1 MTIVGGFDVQRK
13 QLTFDYMDS
22 ETGEVRSG
30 QIRPATRKMLRNWLG
45 EHCPGGDAEFAVEGC
60 TGWRYVV
67 EELTAAG
74 AVAHL
79 ADPAETAGLRG
90 PKKRAKSDRTDA
102 RLLRT
107 LLWDGR
113 LPESAIPP
121 AQVLELR
128 TLGRLYCALMDER
141 RAWQQRI
148 HAQLFHQGC
157 PPIRA
162 LLSETGRDG
171 LAAAELSPAGR
182 RYLKAALRRIDE
194 LTGEIDPLRTQLV
207 SFAKHQPGCR
217 VSCPGI
223 GGDVQM

>member
-1 MTIVGGFDVQRK
+1 MTIVGGFDVHRK

-90 PKKRAKSDRTDA
+90 P
-102 RLLRT
+102 
-107 LLWDGR
+107 
-113 LPESAIPP
+113 
-121 AQVLELR
+121 
-128 TLGRLYCALMDER
+128 
-141 RAWQQRI
+141 
-148 HAQLFHQGC
+148 
-157 PPIRA
+157 
-162 LLSETGRDG
+162 
-171 LAAAELSPAGR
+171 
-182 RYLKAALRRIDE
+182 
-194 LTGEIDPLRTQLV
+194 
-207 SFAKHQPGCR
+207 
-217 VSCPGI
+217 
-223 GGDVQM
+223 

>member
-1 MTIVGGFDVQRK
+1 MTIVGGFDVHRK

-90 PKKRAKSDRTDA
+90 PEKRAKSDRTDA

-113 LPESAIPP
+113 LPEWRSP
-121 AQVLELR
+121 R
-128 TLGRLYCALMDER
+128 RRCWSCAR
-141 RAWQQRI
+141 
-148 HAQLFHQGC
+148 
-157 PPIRA
+157 
-162 LLSETGRDG
+162 
-171 LAAAELSPAGR
+171 
-182 RYLKAALRRIDE
+182 
-194 LTGEIDPLRTQLV
+194 
-207 SFAKHQPGCR
+207 
-217 VSCPGI
+217 
-223 GGDVQM
+223 